1 MGHIRL
7 GRLPKLRPWTG
18 VFSVLE
24 SQDLNA
30 AALAQ
35 ATATAAQEQFAGLER
50 NEAINY
56 CFWILVR
63 IVTASRGD
71 AFVPELERFGI
82 KTESSSSG
90 LAFVQQ
96 VSQAIELEF
105 KRRNQIDVFAQMAS
119 LSLRE
124 VLTGNIAE
132 RAKSLF
138 GTSIKDVQAA
148 CRAFSSPKNFAL
160 LAKQFYATFTN
171 RSLSFI
177 TDKELSNY
185 VGPGKSLSNPTQAL
199 EFHKALD
206 RYCFESAKIVED
218 FAAGWLSKNNWQ
230 TNQDISED
238 LAHGFTTY
246 ALQKIQMELR
256 EGRK

>member
-7 GRLPKLRPWTG
+7 GRLPKLKPWTG

-30 AALAQ
+30 VALAQ
-35 ATATAAQEQFAGLER
+35 ATAVAAQRQFSGLER

-71 AFVPELERFGI
+71 EFVPELKRFGI
-82 KTESSSSG
+82 RTESVSSG

-105 KRRNQIDVFAQMAS
+105 KRRNQADVFAQMAS

-124 VLTGNIAE
+124 VLTANIAE
-132 RAKSLF
+132 RSESLF
-138 GTSIKDVQAA
+138 GTSLKEVQAA
-148 CRAFSSPKNFAL
+148 CRAFSSPKNFAQ
-160 LAKQFYATFTN
+160 LAKQFYASFTN

-177 TDKELSNY
+177 TDKELSNH
-185 VGPGKSLSNPTQAL
+185 VGPGKSLNNPSQAI
-199 EFHKALD
+199 EFHKALN
-206 RYCFESAKIVED
+206 RYCLESAKIVEG

-238 LAHGFTTY
+238 LAQGFTTY

-256 EGRK
+256 EGKE